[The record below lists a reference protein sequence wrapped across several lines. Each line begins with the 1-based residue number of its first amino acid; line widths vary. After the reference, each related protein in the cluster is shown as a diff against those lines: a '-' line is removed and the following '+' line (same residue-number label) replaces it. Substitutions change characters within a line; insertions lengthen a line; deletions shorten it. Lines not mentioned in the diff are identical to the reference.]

1 MCMGQRIGE
10 VVKINGNEALVRFG
24 KEISRINISLL
35 KNIRVKDKIICS
47 GNVAI
52 ERIEDED

>member
-1 MCMGQRIGE
+1 MCMGQRIGK
-10 VVKINGNEALVRFG
+10 VVKIIGNEALVRFG

>member
-1 MCMGQRIGE
+1 MGQRIGE